1 MRGITLLLVVVV
13 VVATM
18 MMMMMMAQCSYSCN
32 NAAQVSL
39 VTDEQAQVS
48 QTRSEPMTEHMYVYT
63 PFYFINVT

>member
-1 MRGITLLLVVVV
+1 
-13 VVATM
+13 M

-39 VTDEQAQVS
+39 V